1 MARPRK
7 GRTQS
12 SATRREFLQTSA
24 AISGGFFI
32 ANSYAAEPSKSANG
46 RVRLGCI
53 GVGGKG
59 GSDTDQA
66 AELCDLVALCDCD
79 EGTLNGKAEKHADR
93 KPQLFTDFRKM
104 FDEVG
109 KSIDAVTI
117 STPDHTHA
125 PAAMRAMRMGIH
137 CYVQK
142 PLSHTVF
149 EARVMREL
157 AAEKKLSTQ
166 MGNQGSAENGMREAI
181 EVLQSGAIGPIREA
195 HIWTNRPVWL
205 QAPDVMA
212 RPDYTDEVPKS
223 LDWEAFIGPAPMRPF
238 VAEYR
243 DGAGAAGKG
252 KKKAVYH
259 PFQWRGWWD
268 YGTGALG
275 DMGCHTANMA
285 FRALKLGAPMS
296 IEAVAGHV
304 NKETCPSFA
313 TVTYHFPAHGD
324 MPACKVV
331 WYEGKVPDKDGKLT
345 KNLPPADLLQGENP
359 PGSGSLLVGDKGTLY
374 SPNDYGAAYVL
385 LPKKEFVGYQKP
397 AAVLPRNGRGDKG
410 MKEEWINA
418 IQGGPAP
425 FSNFEVAGPLTE
437 FILLGNVAIRTGK
450 KLEWDGA
457 ACRVTNCS
465 EAEEFIRKEYRKG
478 WEL

>member
-7 GRTQS
+7 GRTQAA
-12 SATRREFLQTSA
+12 ATRREFLQTSA
-24 AISGGFFI
+24 AVGAGFFV
-32 ANSYAAEPSKSANG
+32 ANSYAAEPSKSPNE
-46 RVRLGCI
+46 RVRLACI

-79 EGTLNGKAEKHADR
+79 ENTLNGKAKKFDAQ
-93 KPQLFTDFRKM
+93 KPKLFTDFRKL

-109 KSIDAVTI
+109 KSIDAVTV

-125 PAAMRAMRMGIH
+125 PAAMRALRMGIH
-137 CYVQK
+137 TYVQK

-149 EARVMREL
+149 EARIMRET
-157 AAEKKLSTQ
+157 AAEKKLATQ
-166 MGNQGSAENGMREAI
+166 MGNQGSAENGLREAV
-181 EVLQSGAIGPIREA
+181 EVLQSGVIGPIREA
-195 HIWTNRPVWL
+195 HIWTNRPIWP
-205 QAPDVMA
+205 QAPDVVA
-212 RPDYTDEVPKS
+212 RPDYTDAIPKT
-223 LDWEAFIGPAPMRPF
+223 LNWDAFLGPAPMRPF
-238 VAEYR
+238 VSEYR
-243 DGAGAAGKG
+243 NADP
-252 KKKAVYH
+252 KAKRKSVYH
-259 PFQWRGWWD
+259 PFAWRGWWD
-268 YGTGALG
+268 FGTGALG

-285 FRALKLGAPMS
+285 FRAMKLGSPTS
-296 IEAVAGHV
+296 IEAQAGDM

-313 TVTYHFPAHGD
+313 TVTYQFPARGD
-324 MPACKVV
+324 LPPCKVV
-331 WYEGKVPDKDGKLT
+331 WYEGKVPDKDGKLV
-345 KNLPPADLLQGENP
+345 KNLPSAELLQGQEP
-359 PGSGSLLVGDKGTLY
+359 PGSGLLLVGDKGTLY

-385 LPKKEFVGYQKP
+385 FPKKEFVDFKP
-397 AAVLPRNGRGDKG
+397 PKPTIPRNGKGDKG
-410 MKEEWINA
+410 MKEEWIAA

-425 FSNFEVAGPLTE
+425 YSNFDVAGMLTE

-465 EAEEFIRKEYRKG
+465 EAEEFVRKEYRKG

>member
-7 GRTQS
+7 GRPQAA
-12 SATRREFLQTSA
+12 ATRREFLQTSA
-24 AISGGFFI
+24 VIGSGFFI
-32 ANSYAAEPSKSANG
+32 ANSLSAAPSKSPNE
-46 RVRLGCI
+46 RVRLACI

-59 GSDTDQA
+59 GSDTDHA

-79 EGTLNGKAEKHADR
+79 ENTLNGKAKKFEAQ
-93 KPQLFTDFRKM
+93 KPQLFTDFRKL

-109 KSIDAVTI
+109 KSIDAVTV

-125 PAAMRAMRMGIH
+125 PAAMRALRMGIH
-137 CYVQK
+137 TYVQK
-142 PLSHTVF
+142 PLSQTVF
-149 EARVMREL
+149 EARIMRET
-157 AAEKKLSTQ
+157 AAEKKLATQ
-166 MGNQGSAENGMREAI
+166 MGNQGSAENGLREAV
-181 EVLQSGAIGPIREA
+181 EVLQSGVIGPIREA

-212 RPDYTDEVPKS
+212 RPDYTDEIPKT
-223 LDWEAFIGPAPMRPF
+223 LNWEAFLGPAPMRPF
-238 VAEYR
+238 VSQYR
-243 DGAGAAGKG
+243 DSDTKG
-252 KKKAVYH
+252 KKKNVYH
-259 PFQWRGWWD
+259 PFAWRGWWD
-268 YGTGALG
+268 FGTGALG

-285 FRALKLGAPMS
+285 FRALKLGSPTS
-296 IEAVAGHV
+296 IEAQAGDV

-313 TVTYHFPAHGD
+313 TVTFQFPARGD
-324 MPACKVV
+324 LPPCKVV
-331 WYEGKVPDKDGKLT
+331 WYEGKVPGKDGKLV
-345 KNLPPADLLQGENP
+345 KNLPSAELLQGQEP

-385 LPKKEFVGYQKP
+385 FPKKEFVGYKP
-397 AAVLPRNGRGDKG
+397 PQPTIPRNGKGDKG
-410 MKEEWINA
+410 MKEEWVAA

-425 FSNFEVAGPLTE
+425 YSNFDVAGMLTE

-450 KLEWDGA
+450 KLEWDGP